1 MCCMTL
7 AICVNSTYILSMFCF
22 FGYLFVNLIFNYAKL
37 FEKLATRVENPL
49 TPQIIS
55 HLAGL
60 FLIAFFIGVFL
71 RQEFVYV

>member
-7 AICVNSTYILSMFCF
+7 AILVSSTYILSMFCF

-37 FEKLATRVENPL
+37 FEKLATKVENPL

-55 HLAGL
+55 NLAGI
-60 FLIAFFIGVFL
+60 FLIAFFVGIFI
-71 RQEFVYV
+71 RTEFI